1 MNGCV
6 REGEGGKNLSHFNL
20 AVEVSVDLPCLHMPK
35 STAKRRPG
43 KRDTCVKELEESC

>member
-35 STAKRRPG
+35 STAKRGGQGRETHVL
-43 KRDTCVKELEESC
+43 KN